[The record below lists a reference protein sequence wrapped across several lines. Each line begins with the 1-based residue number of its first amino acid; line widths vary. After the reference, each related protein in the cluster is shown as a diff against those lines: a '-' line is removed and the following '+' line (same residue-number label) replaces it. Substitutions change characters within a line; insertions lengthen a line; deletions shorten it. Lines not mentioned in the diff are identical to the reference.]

1 MGDGQVLTA
10 TGWALYSPLTG
21 SLYLL
26 VAFLTAQLPKVA
38 SQMAIPS
45 HPGTGVAAEGKQ
57 TLCSKGTLYHM
68 DRRNTFRHSAH
79 QCSAVI
85 LK

>member
-1 MGDGQVLTA
+1 
-10 TGWALYSPLTG
+10 
-21 SLYLL
+21 
-26 VAFLTAQLPKVA
+26 
-38 SQMAIPS
+38 MAIPS

-57 TLCSKGTLYHM
+57 TLCSKGTLFHM

-79 QCSAVI
+79 PGSDPQVNSPCPWH